1 MEGSK
6 NLWVAG
12 KPQLEMENLESSPL
26 MWSKQV

>member
-6 NLWVAG
+6 SMGRQVL
-12 KPQLEMENLESSPL
+12 QLEMENLESSSL